1 LCRLSVKAEWLIA
14 TRDKSPYSLEVL
26 CGLTGIM
33 GTLVE
38 IETVGGQLGESG
50 EYWMGRRMSG
60 LLSIQSSKVVPL
72 PMSIKARVGW
82 VKMNNL

>member
-1 LCRLSVKAEWLIA
+1 
-14 TRDKSPYSLEVL
+14 
-26 CGLTGIM
+26 M

-38 IETVGGQLGESG
+38 IETVVGQLGESG

-72 PMSIKARVGW
+72 PMSIKASIGW
-82 VKMNNL
+82 VKMNNLYFYTGAYEIYRVPQT